1 MVGEWKT
8 VKMQLD
14 SRLIRLLKQEDF
26 YWAITLTYFVENCRY
41 LRNED
46 ISKVLVILFPKI
58 NQFAYDKRFMWQKR
72 FAEMGIY
79 PSQPAFTCSKLTI
92 ETIEQVVRYVQS

>member
-14 SRLIRLLKQEDF
+14 SRVIRLLKQEDF
-26 YWAITLTYFVENCRY
+26 CGAITLTYFVENWRY

-58 NQFAYDKRFMWQKR
+58 NQFTGDKRF
-72 FAEMGIY
+72 I
-79 PSQPAFTCSKLTI
+79 
-92 ETIEQVVRYVQS
+92 

>member
-14 SRLIRLLKQEDF
+14 SRVIRLLKQEDF
-26 YWAITLTYFVENCRY
+26 CGAITLTYFVENWRY

-46 ISKVLVILFPKI
+46 ISKVILFPKI
-58 NQFAYDKRFMWQKR
+58 NQFTGDKRF
-72 FAEMGIY
+72 I
-79 PSQPAFTCSKLTI
+79 
-92 ETIEQVVRYVQS
+92 